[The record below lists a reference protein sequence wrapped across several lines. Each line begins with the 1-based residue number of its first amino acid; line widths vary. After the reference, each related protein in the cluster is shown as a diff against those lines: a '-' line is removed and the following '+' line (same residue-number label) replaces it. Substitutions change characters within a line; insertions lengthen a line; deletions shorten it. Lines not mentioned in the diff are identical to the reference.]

1 MITENL
7 LTLEINKLS
16 AKQYQKEAAADN
28 LNPNAFYLTPMISN
42 VPVSSYSVNTVIVEG
57 EECSLI
63 DFISNADIINLT
75 YDTNEHII
83 YIPLNNGFSLNGQK
97 ILFGSSLRGYAD
109 EVTFSKSGDWSS
121 LSFIQDGRGWNEYQ
135 VLTLLVKGSGIE
147 GEFEYV
153 RLLNIPYPSAEGASF

>member
-7 LTLEINKLS
+7 FKLEINKLS
-16 AKQYQKEAAADN
+16 AKQYSREKLADN
-28 LNPNAFYLTPMISN
+28 LNPNAIYLTPMVSN
-42 VPVSSYSVNTVIVEG
+42 VPMSSCTVSTVTAEG

-63 DFISNADIINLT
+63 DYTSNPAIINLT

-83 YIPLNNGFSLNGQK
+83 YIPLHNGFSLNGQK
-97 ILFGSSLRGYAD
+97 VLFGSSIRGSAD
-109 EVTFSKSGDWSS
+109 EITFSRTGYWSS

-135 VLTLLVKGSGIE
+135 VLTLLVKGSGTE

-153 RLLNIPYPSAEGASF
+153 RLLNIPYPSAEDASF